1 MLAGGG
7 TKSARLGCVKEEQ
20 TNIQRGWTDGRTDGW
35 MDGWMDRDEHT
46 LRGWS
51 RKICKLQSRL
61 LNRKGQE
68 QREGEGE
75 VG

>member
-1 MLAGGG
+1 
-7 TKSARLGCVKEEQ
+7 
-20 TNIQRGWTDGRTDGW
+20 
-35 MDGWMDRDEHT
+35 MDKDEHT

-68 QREGEGE
+68 QSEGEGE
-75 VG
+75 ESRKG